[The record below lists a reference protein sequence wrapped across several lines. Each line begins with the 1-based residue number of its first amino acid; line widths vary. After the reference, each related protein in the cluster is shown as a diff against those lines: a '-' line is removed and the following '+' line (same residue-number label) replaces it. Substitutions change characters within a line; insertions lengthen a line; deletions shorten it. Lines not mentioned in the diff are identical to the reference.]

1 MNNTFQFVR
10 GVWKLFVLFAL
21 NMITFSYAMFQGG
34 FVSWFLF
41 YSFLP
46 FSLYGLCLALYPL
59 ADFTVEW
66 KLQKRNYHA
75 NEVLNMNLTFK
86 RNSFFPLFFIIL
98 EDFLP
103 EAWNENGYKEKNKAF
118 LFPGFRRS

>member
-1 MNNTFQFVR
+1 MNNTFQFVK
-10 GVWKLFVLFAL
+10 GVWKLFVLFTL

-46 FSLYGLCLALYPL
+46 FSLYALCLALYPL
-59 ADFTVEW
+59 ADFTVER

-75 NEVLNMNLTFK
+75 NEALNMKVTLK
-86 RNSFFPLFFIIL
+86 RNFFFPLFFIIV
-98 EDFLP
+98 EDCLP
-103 EAWNENGYKEKNKAF
+103 ETLDKN
-118 LFPGFRRS
+118 